1 MVLFALIASRS
12 APLLMP
18 MNPAKAQDQ
27 PRLKRPFSRRRAIS
41 SPLVFGVKSKR
52 HCGE

>member
-1 MVLFALIASRS
+1 MVPFIRIIGLAVAAPLSLLPAA

-27 PRLKRPFSRRRAIS
+27 PRLKRPFSRIAR
-41 SPLVFGVKSKR
+41 F
-52 HCGE
+52 